1 MPLVMDDFHGYVSD
15 LPMMIWLAEAHLI
28 CFVFFFFKKL
38 LILCIAISGRCEDYY
53 WAVYAE

>member
-28 CFVFFFFKKL
+28 CWFFLKKKP
-38 LILCIAISGRCEDYY
+38 LIICIAILGRCEDHY
-53 WAVYAE
+53 WAVYVE

>member
-28 CFVFFFFKKL
+28 CLKKKKP
-38 LILCIAISGRCEDYY
+38 LILCIAILGRCEDHYL
-53 WAVYAE
+53 AVYVE